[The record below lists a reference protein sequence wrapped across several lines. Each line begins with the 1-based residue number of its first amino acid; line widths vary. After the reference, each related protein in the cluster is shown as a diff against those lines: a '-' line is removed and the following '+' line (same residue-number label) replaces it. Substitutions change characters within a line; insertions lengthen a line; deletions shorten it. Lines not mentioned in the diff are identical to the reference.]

1 MNMIWMCLESDFT
14 TGASNVRATVTN
26 MTTGITTT
34 AVVVLAWQLA
44 LLVLVCVNVYIDAF
58 TRDGQHKPLTTH
70 HKHMNILQITCA
82 VYDIGNI

>member
-1 MNMIWMCLESDFT
+1 MWELLWLIWLLF
-14 TGASNVRATVTN
+14 
-26 MTTGITTT
+26 TTGITTT
-34 AVVVLAWQLA
+34 AVEVLAWQLA

-70 HKHMNILQITCA
+70 QKHMNILQITCA